1 MKLAALIGRLDRAQR
16 TTRFKVIASIVVV
29 SLVAIVYGVLVVQ
42 LNSPGGK
49 SPVVP
54 GEAAVSGGSAAA
66 EALRGTVLD
75 SLRQLSRDSN
85 VEVMLGI
92 AAGALAVLALGA
104 IWIGLALTYLALFG
118 GVLLLAVPLS
128 LIPATS
134 GLGKLGLGIAPLLFV
149 FLTMLQLSRL
159 AFSAPWPVFAVAR
172 NLLNEAVRMKISMVF
187 IVVLL
192 LMLAAVP
199 EALHAEQPL
208 RFRVQQWIQ
217 YGTGLGYAV
226 LAMLTVFFSAATIA
240 FEQRDRI
247 IWQTMSKPVSSLQ
260 YLIGKWCGI
269 MMLNAVLLVVVAA
282 GTYVFTEYLRFQ
294 PAQGEAAYH
303 ISVDGVSTRGQPHL
317 MSVDRRMLEQ
327 QVMVARVGER
337 PTLPPLNE
345 EAVQRAVE
353 DRVALL
359 KSNDSSIIVTD
370 RTIATARKEFVK
382 GLYERYR
389 SVAPGEVREFTFEH
403 LKGPAISDTSM
414 LTLRFKLNA
423 GSNDPAAL
431 YRVRFTIGGAPWP
444 PANDGIRQ
452 VALKDAQVLEFPAW
466 LVGDEGKLSV
476 VIESDP
482 SNPREF
488 NLPPDGFEVLYP
500 AGGFELNFS
509 RVFFIMWIKLGF
521 LAAVGMAAA
530 TSLSFPVACLLT
542 IVVLFAA
549 ESASFLAES
558 IDVFYTAPRGGK
570 LEWNKQV
577 IRFIALPI
585 SSIFKIYAELRPTEK
600 LVDGRLLSWMS
611 VMRGVAVVGGWTIG
625 VLLAGV
631 AALRNRELALY
642 SGK

>member
-1 MKLAALIGRLDRAQR
+1 MKLAALTGRFDRLQR
-16 TTRFKVIASIVVV
+16 TMRFKVIASIVVV
-29 SLVAIVYGVLVVQ
+29 VLAGLVYGALVVK
-42 LNSPGGK
+42 LNSPG
-49 SPVVP
+49 SAPV
-54 GEAAVSGGSAAA
+54 AAEDVAGTAGSAAS

-75 SLRQLSRDSN
+75 YARRLSKDSN
-85 VEVMLGI
+85 IEIMLGL
-92 AAGALAVLALGA
+92 AAGSLTLLALGA
-104 IWIGLALTYLALFG
+104 IWIGLALTYVALFG
-118 GVLLLAVPLS
+118 GVLLIAAPLAL
-128 LIPATS
+128 LPATS

-149 FLTMLQLSRL
+149 FLTLLQLSRL
-159 AFSAPWPVFAVAR
+159 AFAAPWPVFAVAR
-172 NLLNEAVRMKISMVF
+172 NLLNEAVRMKISLVF

-199 EALHAEQPL
+199 EALSADQPL

-240 FEQRDRI
+240 FEQRDRT
-247 IWQTMSKPVSSLQ
+247 IWQTMSKPVSAAQ
-260 YLIGKWCGI
+260 YLIGKWCGL
-269 MMLNAVLLVVVAA
+269 MMLNAILLLVVAA

-303 ISVDGVSTRGQPHL
+303 LTVDGVETRGQPHL
-317 MSVDRRMLEQ
+317 MTVDRRILEQ

-337 PTLPPLNE
+337 PTLPPLND

-353 DRVALL
+353 ERL
-359 KSNDSSIIVTD
+359 KVLKDNDPTIVVTD
-370 RTIATARKEFVK
+370 RTFETARREFEK

-389 SVAPGEVREFTFEH
+389 SVAPGEGREFTFEH
-403 LKGPAISDTSM
+403 LEGSAITDASM

-423 GSNDPAAL
+423 GANDPAAL

-444 PANDGIRQ
+444 PATEGIRQ

-466 LVGDEGKLSV
+466 LVGEGGKLSI

-482 SNPREF
+482 TNPREF
-488 NLPPDGFEVLYP
+488 SLPPDGFEVLYP

-509 RVFFIMWIKLGF
+509 RVFVIMWVKLGF

-530 TSLSFPVACLLT
+530 TALSFPVACLLT
-542 IVVLFAA
+542 LVVLFAA
-549 ESASFLAES
+549 ESAAFLAES
-558 IDVFYTAPRGGK
+558 IDVFYTASRGKK
-570 LEWNKQV
+570 LEWNKV
-577 IRFIALPI
+577 IIRLIALPI
-585 SSIFKIYAELRPTEK
+585 SSIFSIYADLKPTEK

-611 VMRGVAVVGGWTIG
+611 VLRGLGVVGGWTIG